1 MAQKW
6 ELAHYQYVK
15 IASKAVAVLQGF
27 SSKITRTK
35 PIKRNGMWQ
44 QLGSDVL

>member
-6 ELAHYQYVK
+6 ELVHYQHVE
-15 IASKAVAVLQGF
+15 IASKTVVVQQGF

-44 QLGSDVL
+44 RLGSDVL